1 MPDDVL
7 LDYLNRLSIDGL
19 WKELALMHKYQ
30 QILIYDVS
38 SRSISYQEGQRRL
51 LSSQWGEENIIRI
64 MLEKERKGNVAENG

>member
-38 SRSISYQEGQRRL
+38 SRSIS
-51 LSSQWGEENIIRI
+51 
-64 MLEKERKGNVAENG
+64 